1 MKKRFSLLIVAL
13 ALIFGLVVGAAASGV
28 SYMARFGDNS
38 TINYATKFATIMKV
52 LDTSYVGE
60 IEKDKVSDAAYGA
73 MVAAIDDRWSYYM
86 NAETYETYQQFQKN
100 SYNGVGITI
109 VADEDSKLLKV
120 AGVSED
126 SPAAQAGI
134 LPGELLCEIDGKELT
149 GMTAGEVK
157 AIITEK
163 QGQLMKFLLQ
173 AEDGSRRTV
182 ELSTKDIF
190 TNPVKSELME
200 DSVGYIRIKNFE
212 GGSADGV
219 IGAIEE
225 LRSRGAQ
232 FLVFD
237 VRNNPGG
244 LLSELI
250 KILDYILPQGTIF
263 ISMDEN
269 GKETTTSSDEACV
282 NMPMA
287 VLINENSYS
296 AAEFFAAALSEYEW
310 ATTVGAQ
317 TSGKARSQ
325 ISIELSDGSAV
336 HISTNSYFT
345 PKHVDLAATGGLT
358 PNVAV
363 SINEQQAEYLAM
375 GKLPKEDDPQLKAA
389 VDSLKT

>member
-73 MVAAIDDRWSYYM
+73 MVAALDDRWSYYM

-126 SPAAQAGI
+126 FPAAQAGI

-173 AEDGSRRTV
+173 V
-182 ELSTKDIF
+182 LWVKELLLIQMMVLLLHRLK
-190 TNPVKSELME
+190 VK
-200 DSVGYIRIKNFE
+200 
-212 GGSADGV
+212 
-219 IGAIEE
+219 
-225 LRSRGAQ
+225 
-232 FLVFD
+232 
-237 VRNNPGG
+237 
-244 LLSELI
+244 
-250 KILDYILPQGTIF
+250 
-263 ISMDEN
+263 
-269 GKETTTSSDEACV
+269 
-282 NMPMA
+282 
-287 VLINENSYS
+287 
-296 AAEFFAAALSEYEW
+296 
-310 ATTVGAQ
+310 
-317 TSGKARSQ
+317 
-325 ISIELSDGSAV
+325 
-336 HISTNSYFT
+336 
-345 PKHVDLAATGGLT
+345 
-358 PNVAV
+358 
-363 SINEQQAEYLAM
+363 
-375 GKLPKEDDPQLKAA
+375 
-389 VDSLKT
+389 

>member
-109 VADEDSKLLKV
+109 VADEDSKLFKV

>member
-389 VDSLKT
+389 VDSLKP

>member
-1 MKKRFSLLIVAL
+1 MMHILTITVKRLKQT
-13 ALIFGLVVGAAASGV
+13 
-28 SYMARFGDNS
+28 Y
-38 TINYATKFATIMKV
+38 
-52 LDTSYVGE
+52 
-60 IEKDKVSDAAYGA
+60 
-73 MVAAIDDRWSYYM
+73 
-86 NAETYETYQQFQKN
+86 ETYETYQQFQKN

-244 LLSELI
+244 YKDELV
-250 KILDYILPQGTIF
+250 KVDGVPQWEI
-263 ISMDEN
+263 
-269 GKETTTSSDEACV
+269 
-282 NMPMA
+282 P
-287 VLINENSYS
+287 
-296 AAEFFAAALSEYEW
+296 
-310 ATTVGAQ
+310 
-317 TSGKARSQ
+317 R
-325 ISIELSDGSAV
+325 
-336 HISTNSYFT
+336 
-345 PKHVDLAATGGLT
+345 PK
-358 PNVAV
+358 
-363 SINEQQAEYLAM
+363 
-375 GKLPKEDDPQLKAA
+375 
-389 VDSLKT
+389 

>member
-109 VADEDSKLLKV
+109 VADEDSKLFKV

-389 VDSLKT
+389 VDSLKP

>member
-109 VADEDSKLLKV
+109 VADEDSKLFKV

-225 LRSRGAQ
+225 LRSWGAQ

-389 VDSLKT
+389 VDSLKP